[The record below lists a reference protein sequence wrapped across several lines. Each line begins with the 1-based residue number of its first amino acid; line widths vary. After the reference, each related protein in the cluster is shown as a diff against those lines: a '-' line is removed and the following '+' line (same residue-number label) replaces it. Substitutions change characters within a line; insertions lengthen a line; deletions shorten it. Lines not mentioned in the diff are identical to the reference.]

1 MERQSA
7 VRNVSVVAAVA
18 LLVAC
23 ANRAPW
29 QDVRRVGAAEEVGH
43 VYVSAYPAVSWD
55 DIGDKLEPKHN
66 LSTADARAMAVVT
79 TQSQFGQTLSSF
91 SAGLGLGLPARGK
104 SDSRAVDSNGVVT
117 TSSASQSGP
126 GAVPAGSGMVST
138 TPAPSELQA
147 DLSKAGLTS
156 GVDAST
162 QLMVGTAVY
171 QLAAILDNQLSKGWK
186 LKGYQAS
193 LITFQIN
200 LQPGPRDLGY
210 DTYVNLTLLPGEWR
224 KSVATS
230 SGVNE
235 RASAFSP
242 VVVYPLVIADAA
254 ESSSVAK
261 SAEVVRQAALSLSG
275 VVNNIG
281 ANAGLGAVSDKLDAI
296 LASDRNSLTTV
307 GRISDHALRIRIGAQ
322 LQGSKKLAMVPKTQ
336 NISVV
341 VFTRADVERDRFLE
355 RLAVVSEVSFA
366 DVETGKI
373 LPAKTESQ
381 RLLDAQLPVRA
392 LMRRHD
398 MHFSSAKACG
408 GAAIAPT
415 NVLRAL
421 DRGDYEFLNDCLAV
435 GDPASRGNLPFDA
448 PDDDRML
455 STYADTPGAAVRQYG
470 VLKDLLCQDEWNDW
484 LDALARA
491 DVRNAQPSRTL
502 DNTKPSA
509 AGKDRSP
516 PSCSNPRFSGALG
529 DGLTPAV
536 ETDMRMLFAEM
547 MGLQVDARFSKLTV
561 ALRFKPSPELPT
573 DQQIV
578 MLKDDGKRGLA
589 VVRGGTDLIKDKID
603 ARLIISD
610 KHGTRYLLPEALEVQ
625 DGKVVSL
632 AFPSLSG
639 NKLTADVDDV
649 QPAPAA
655 KGVGKG
661 ARGKP
666 APKPAAPVA
675 DAAPALLQLQLR
687 YGKLDAPGSQDQT
700 YAITPVAAQ
709 PAEDSNPLRVS
720 SAALIADQGGQAK
733 LTITVGKADAGVV
746 PGFRISGAEVRST
759 EPKLVFKAAAN
770 VYVMPAESQVVVTL
784 GNLTPAKTVQLLGFA
799 GDKAVGTAISLPV
812 QTNRYK
818 TE

>member
-7 VRNVSVVAAVA
+7 VRNVLVVAAVA

-29 QDVRRVGAAEEVGH
+29 QDVRRVDAAEEVGH

-91 SAGLGLGLPARGK
+91 SAGLGLGLPARSK

-126 GAVPAGSGMVST
+126 GAVPASSGMVST
-138 TPAPSELQA
+138 IPATGEIQA

-254 ESSSVAK
+254 ESSSVAM

-341 VFTRADVERDRFLE
+341 VFTRADVERDRFLD

-470 VLKDLLCQDEWNDW
+470 VLKDLLCQEEWNDW

-491 DVRNAQPSRTL
+491 DTRTAQPSRTP
-502 DNTKPSA
+502 DNNVPSVA
-509 AGKDRSP
+509 DKHRSQP
-516 PSCSNPRFSGALG
+516 TCSNPRFSGALG

-536 ETDMRMLFAEM
+536 ETEMRMLFAEM
-547 MGLQVDARFSKLTV
+547 MGLQADARFSKLTV
-561 ALRFKPSPELPT
+561 ALRFKPSAGELPT

-578 MLKDDGKRGLA
+578 MLKDDGKRGQV
-589 VVRGGTDLIKDKID
+589 VVRGGADLVKDKID
-603 ARLIISD
+603 ARLIISN
-610 KHGTRYLLPEALEVQ
+610 KQGKRYLLPEALEVQ
-625 DGKVVSL
+625 EGKVVSL

-639 NKLTADVDDV
+639 NKLTADIDDV
-649 QPAPAA
+649 HPAPAA
-655 KGVGKG
+655 KGVVKV

-666 APKPAAPVA
+666 APVA
-675 DAAPALLQLQLR
+675 DAAPVLLQLQLR
-687 YGKLDAPGSQDQT
+687 YGKLDAPGLQDRV
-700 YAITPVAAQ
+700 YAITPVAGQ

-733 LTITVGKADAGVV
+733 LTITVGKADATAV

-770 VYVMPAESQVVVTL
+770 LYVLPAESQVVVTL